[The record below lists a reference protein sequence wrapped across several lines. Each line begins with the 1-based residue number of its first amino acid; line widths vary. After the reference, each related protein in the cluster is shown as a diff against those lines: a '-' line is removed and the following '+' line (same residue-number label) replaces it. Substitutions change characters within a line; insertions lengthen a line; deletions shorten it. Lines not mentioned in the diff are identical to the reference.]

1 MVSTVTKE
9 PLTRM
14 KAARAVFATLILFVV
29 GALPNLARPRP
40 AYAATGWQTLAHSAP
55 FAASTALLLTD
66 GTVMVQEGNGKRWAR
81 LTPDAFGSYQNGTWT
96 MLPQMNDPR
105 LYYASAVLGDGR
117 VVVAGGEYHGGNT
130 AVEFNG
136 VEIYDPVANAWHTV
150 APPSGWSTIGDAP
163 CSVLANGKFL
173 LGNSQSNQTRLLDP
187 ATETWAVAGSKA
199 DSGSE
204 ESWALLPDGTVVTAE
219 CQNHPQA
226 EKYLPASDT
235 WVSAGTVPGD
245 LVEASSIEIGS
256 AILLPS
262 GSVFALGATGR
273 SDSYTPPAVSTDPGT
288 WTAGP
293 NMPLDGM
300 GRQLGTKDTPA
311 ALLPNGHI
319 LTVAAPVDGVRLD
332 YLGPTS
338 FLDYDGTTFS
348 AAPSSG
354 NEATYPYDS
363 RMLLLP
369 TGQALYTNTENG
381 TVAIYTPSGGPDPSW
396 RPQITSVSNG
406 LLAGGS
412 YVLQGRQLNGLSQAN
427 GYGDDAS
434 SATNYPLVRIRN
446 LGTGH
451 VFYARTFDHST
462 MGVATGPAIVS
473 THFTVPAGIEG
484 GASELVVVAN
494 GIESPAQTVYVGC
507 QVIPPSNIAV
517 GNDPNLC
524 GAVVSYPA
532 PVTIGPCGT
541 VTCTPASGSFFP
553 VGVTTVTCTTAA
565 GPSATFTVTVVD
577 SQAPTV
583 SHPDVTVP
591 NDPNQCGAKVSY
603 APPMVSDNC
612 PGVTYTCSPLPGT
625 FFPVGT
631 TPVTCT
637 AVDAAGNTT
646 SSTFNVTVNDV
657 EPPVISGAAPSV
669 SQLWPPN
676 HKMVDVT
683 IAYTATDNCGVAGS
697 TLAVTSNEP
706 VNGLGDGN
714 TAPDWEVVDAH
725 HIRLRAERAGR
736 GSGRVYTVTITV
748 TDIHGNRSSTA
759 VTVTVPKSRGK

>member
-1 MVSTVTKE
+1 M
-9 PLTRM
+9 
-14 KAARAVFATLILFVV
+14 
-29 GALPNLARPRP
+29 
-40 AYAATGWQTLAHSAP
+40 
-55 FAASTALLLTD
+55 
-66 GTVMVQEGNGKRWAR
+66 
-81 LTPDAFGSYQNGTWT
+81 
-96 MLPQMNDPR
+96 
-105 LYYASAVLGDGR
+105 
-117 VVVAGGEYHGGNT
+117 
-130 AVEFNG
+130 
-136 VEIYDPVANAWHTV
+136 
-150 APPSGWSTIGDAP
+150 
-163 CSVLANGKFL
+163 
-173 LGNSQSNQTRLLDP
+173 
-187 ATETWAVAGSKA
+187 
-199 DSGSE
+199 
-204 ESWALLPDGTVVTAE
+204 
-219 CQNHPQA
+219 
-226 EKYLPASDT
+226 
-235 WVSAGTVPGD
+235 
-245 LVEASSIEIGS
+245 
-256 AILLPS
+256 
-262 GSVFALGATGR
+262 
-273 SDSYTPPAVSTDPGT
+273 
-288 WTAGP
+288 
-293 NMPLDGM
+293 
-300 GRQLGTKDTPA
+300 
-311 ALLPNGHI
+311 
-319 LTVAAPVDGVRLD
+319 
-332 YLGPTS
+332 
-338 FLDYDGTTFS
+338 
-348 AAPSSG
+348 
-354 NEATYPYDS
+354 
-363 RMLLLP
+363 
-369 TGQALYTNTENG
+369 
-381 TVAIYTPSGGPDPSW
+381 
-396 RPQITSVSNG
+396 
-406 LLAGGS
+406 
-412 YVLQGRQLNGLSQAN
+412 
-427 GYGDDAS
+427 
-434 SATNYPLVRIRN
+434 
-446 LGTGH
+446 
-451 VFYARTFDHST
+451 
-462 MGVATGPAIVS
+462 
-473 THFTVPAGIEG
+473 
-484 GASELVVVAN
+484 
-494 GIESPAQTVYVGC
+494 
-507 QVIPPSNIAV
+507 IPPSNIAV

-725 HIRLRAERAGR
+725 HIRLRAERAGP